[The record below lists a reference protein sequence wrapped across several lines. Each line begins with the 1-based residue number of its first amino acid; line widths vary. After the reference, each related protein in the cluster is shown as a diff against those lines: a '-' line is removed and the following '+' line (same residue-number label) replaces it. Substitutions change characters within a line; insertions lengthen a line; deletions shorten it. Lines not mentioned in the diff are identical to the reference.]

1 MISTG
6 IIFLG
11 FALAAIALPLW
22 FMQQSSGKSGSIMR
36 NLLWVGLG
44 AYAVGAFMSPAAMDV
59 KFSGAFRD
67 FLVLAG
73 IGLGANLLV
82 KNRVLFILAS
92 IIGVFALG
100 IYYKNILVPS
110 FSVDAAETAEA
121 LDVDLAANAELLVE
135 VAEDAKLDAFNDVL
149 HRYGI
154 VAQPA
159 FNPMDDEITE
169 LDDYF
174 VLDVPQKQVANL
186 QEIKQ
191 ALNRTGIVDWIEE
204 NEMVTFDDPIS
215 SNKVNRINKKFGIN
229 DPDVEKLWSFEAM
242 EMDKLYN
249 YIETKN
255 IKPKKKALIA
265 ILDTGV
271 DAKHEDLAGNYK
283 SFRGKYDDDPRG
295 HGTHCAG
302 IAAAVSNNGIG
313 VASYS
318 RDNRFTQVASIKVLS
333 SSGMG
338 TQQTII
344 KGIIEAAD
352 KGADVIS
359 MSLGGMSTTSR
370 QKAYTKAVKYAVD
383 KGAIVLAA
391 AGNSNRNAKDYAPV
405 NAKGVIGVSA
415 VDANL
420 NRAVFSNYVQDIKMG
435 IAAPGVDIYSTKP
448 SNKYA
453 VHSGTSMA
461 TPYAAGLV
469 GVMKSLKP
477 NLTTKEAYQILTR
490 TGKSTKANTETGK
503 FIYPYAAVKA
513 LVEK

>member
-22 FMQQSSGKSGSIMR
+22 FFQQSSGKSSSIMR

-44 AYAVGAFMSPAAMDV
+44 AYAIGAVMSPAAMDV

-67 FLVLAG
+67 FLVLAV
-73 IGLGANLLV
+73 IGLGANFLV
-82 KNRVLFILAS
+82 KNRILFILAS
-92 IIGVFALG
+92 IAGVFALG
-100 IYYKNILVPS
+100 VYYKNILVPS
-110 FSVDAAETAEA
+110 FSVNATSSTALE
-121 LDVDLAANAELLVE
+121 LAKDAELLVE
-135 VAEDAKLDAFNDVL
+135 LAPNSDLEKFNKVL
-149 HRYGI
+149 GKYGM
-154 VAQPA
+154 VAQSAFAPA
-159 FNPMDDEITE
+159 SADMTE
-169 LDDYF
+169 LDDYL
-174 VLDVPQKQVANL
+174 VVDIPQNQLANISA
-186 QEIKQ
+186 IKQ
-191 ALNRTGIVDWIEE
+191 ELNDTGIVDWIEE
-204 NEMVTFDDPIS
+204 NEMVTFDDPVQ

-255 IKPKKKALIA
+255 VKPKKKALIA

-271 DAKHEDLAGNYK
+271 DAKHEDLSANYK

-318 RDNRFTQVASIKVLS
+318 RDNRFAQVASIKVLS
-333 SSGMG
+333 ASGMG

-359 MSLGGMSTTSR
+359 MSLGGLSTTSR
-370 QKAYTKAVKYAVD
+370 QKAYTKAVKYALD

-420 NRAVFSNYVQDIKMG
+420 NRAVFSNYVQDINMG

-453 VHSGTSMA
+453 IHSGTSMA

-469 GVMKSLKP
+469 GVMKSIKP
-477 NLTTKEAYQILTR
+477 SLTSKEAYQILSK
-490 TGKSTKANTETGK
+490 TGKSTKANAETGK
-503 FIYPYAAVKA
+503 FIYPYAAIKT
-513 LVEK
+513 LVEQ

>member
-22 FMQQSSGKSGSIMR
+22 FFQQSSGKSSTIIR

-44 AYAVGAFMSPAAMDV
+44 AYAVGAVMSPAAMDV

-67 FLVLAG
+67 FLVLAA
-73 IGLGANLLV
+73 IGLGANFLV
-82 KNRVLFILAS
+82 RNRILFILAS
-92 IIGVFALG
+92 IAGVFVLG

-110 FSVDAAETAEA
+110 FSVSAVETTNI
-121 LDVDLAANAELLVE
+121 DLADNAELLVE
-135 VAEDAKLDAFNDVL
+135 LSPNAKLDKFDRVL
-149 HRYGI
+149 RKYGL

-159 FNPMDDEITE
+159 FAPANADMTE

-174 VLDVPQKQVANL
+174 VVDVPQKELANL
-186 QEIKQ
+186 AGIKEE
-191 ALNRTGIVDWIEE
+191 LKLTGVVDWIEE
-204 NEMVTFDDPIS
+204 NEMVTFDDPVH
-215 SNKVNRINKKFGIN
+215 SNKVGKINKKFGIN

-249 YIETKN
+249 YIETNN

-271 DAKHEDLAGNYK
+271 DSKHEDLAGNYK
-283 SFRGKYDDDPRG
+283 SFKGKYDDDPRG

-318 RDNRFTQVASIKVLS
+318 RDNRFVQVASIKVLS
-333 SSGMG
+333 ASGMG

-359 MSLGGMSTTSR
+359 MSLGGLSTTSR
-370 QKAYTKAVKYAVD
+370 QKAYSKAVKYALD

-420 NRAVFSNYVQDIKMG
+420 NRAVFSNYVQDINMG

-448 SNKYA
+448 SNNYA

-469 GVMKSLKP
+469 GVMKSIKP
-477 NLTTKEAYQILTR
+477 SLDSKEAYQILTK
-490 TGKSTKANTETGK
+490 TGKSTKANAETGK

>member
-6 IIFLG
+6 ITFLG
-11 FALAAIALPLW
+11 FALAAIALSLW
-22 FMQQSSGKSGSIMR
+22 FFQQSKGKSSGIMR
-36 NLLWVGLG
+36 KLLWVGLG
-44 AYAVGAFMSPAAMDV
+44 AYAIGAVMSPAAMDV
-59 KFSGAFRD
+59 KLSGAFRD
-67 FLVLAG
+67 FLVLAA
-73 IGLGANLLV
+73 IGLGANFLV
-82 KNRVLFILAS
+82 RNRILFILAS
-92 IIGVFALG
+92 IAGVFALG
-100 IYYKNILVPS
+100 IYYKNILIPS
-110 FSVDAAETAEA
+110 FSVNA
-121 LDVDLAANAELLVE
+121 AANIDIELARDAELLVE
-135 VAEDAKLDAFNDVL
+135 LAPNAELDGFNRVL
-149 HRYGI
+149 GKYGM
-154 VAQPA
+154 VAQSAFAPA
-159 FNPMDDEITE
+159 SADITE
-169 LDDYF
+169 LDDYY
-174 VLDVPQKQVANL
+174 VIDLPKNQLENL
-186 QEIKQ
+186 TEIKQ
-191 ALNRTGIVDWIEE
+191 ALKLTGVVDWIEE
-204 NEMVTFDDPIS
+204 NEMVTFDDPVH
-215 SNKVNRINKKFGIN
+215 SNKLNRINKKFGIN

-249 YIETKN
+249 YIETNK
-255 IKPKKKALIA
+255 ISPKKKALIA

-271 DAKHEDLAGNYK
+271 DAKHEDLSANYK

-318 RDNRFTQVASIKVLS
+318 RDNRFVQVASIKVLS
-333 SSGMG
+333 ASGMG

-359 MSLGGMSTTSR
+359 MSLGGLSTTSR
-370 QKAYTKAVKYAVD
+370 QKAYSKAVKYALD

-420 NRAVFSNYVQDIKMG
+420 NRAVFSNFVQDISMG

-448 SNKYA
+448 SNNYA

-469 GVMKSLKP
+469 GVMKSIKP
-477 NLTTKEAYQILTR
+477 SLTSKEAYQILSK
-490 TGKSTKANTETGK
+490 TGKNTKANAETGK

>member
-22 FMQQSSGKSGSIMR
+22 FFQQSKGKSSTIIR
-36 NLLWVGLG
+36 NLLWAGLG
-44 AYAVGAFMSPAAMDV
+44 AYAIGAFMSPATMDV

-67 FLVLAG
+67 FLVLAA
-73 IGLGANLLV
+73 IGLGANFLV
-82 KNRVLFILAS
+82 KNRILFILAS
-92 IIGVFALG
+92 IAGVFALG

-110 FSVDAAETAEA
+110 FGVNTALSTE
-121 LDVDLAANAELLVE
+121 VDLELAKDAELLVE
-135 VAEDAKLDAFNDVL
+135 LAPKAELEKFNAVL
-149 HRYGI
+149 HKYGM
-154 VAQPA
+154 VAKPA
-159 FNPMDDEITE
+159 FAPASADLTE

-174 VLDVPQKQVANL
+174 VVDIPEGQVENL
-186 QEIKQ
+186 VSIKQ
-191 ALNRTGIVDWIEE
+191 DLQRTGIVDWIEE
-204 NEMVTFDDPIS
+204 NEMVSFDDPVQ
-215 SNKVNRINKKFGIN
+215 SNKVSRINKKFGIN

-249 YIETKN
+249 YIETKD

-271 DAKHEDLAGNYK
+271 DAKHEDLSANYK

-318 RDNRFTQVASIKVLS
+318 RDNRFVQVASIKVLS
-333 SSGMG
+333 ASGMG

-359 MSLGGMSTTSR
+359 MSLGGLSTTSR

-420 NRAVFSNYVQDIKMG
+420 NRAVFSNYVQDISMG

-448 SNKYA
+448 SNNYA

-469 GVMKSLKP
+469 GVMKSIKP
-477 NLTTKEAYQILTR
+477 SLTSKEAYQILTR
-490 TGKSTKANTETGK
+490 TGKNTKANAETGK

>member
-22 FMQQSSGKSGSIMR
+22 FFQQSSGKSSSIMR

-44 AYAVGAFMSPAAMDV
+44 AYAVGAVMSPAAMDV

-67 FLVLAG
+67 FLVLAV
-73 IGLGANLLV
+73 IGLGANFLV
-82 KNRVLFILAS
+82 KNRILFILAS
-92 IIGVFALG
+92 IAGVFALG
-100 IYYKNILVPS
+100 VYYKNILVPS
-110 FSVDAAETAEA
+110 FSVNTTTAT
-121 LDVDLAANAELLVE
+121 DLELAIDAELLVE
-135 VAEDAKLDAFNDVL
+135 LAPNSELDKFNRVL
-149 HRYGI
+149 GKYGM
-154 VAQPA
+154 VAQSAFAPA
-159 FNPMDDEITE
+159 SADLTE
-169 LDDYF
+169 LDDYM
-174 VLDVPQKQVANL
+174 VVDVPRNQLANL
-186 QEIKQ
+186 PEIKE
-191 ALNRTGIVDWIEE
+191 AFRLTGIVDWIEE
-204 NEMVTFDDPIS
+204 NEMVTFDDPVQ
-215 SNKVNRINKKFGIN
+215 SNKVTRINKKFGIN
-229 DPDVEKLWSFEAM
+229 DPDVGKLWSFEAM
-242 EMDKLYN
+242 EMDKLYD

-271 DAKHEDLAGNYK
+271 DAKHEDLSANYK
-283 SFRGKYDDDPRG
+283 SFKGKYDDDPRG

-318 RDNRFTQVASIKVLS
+318 RDNRFVQVASIKVLS
-333 SSGMG
+333 ASGMG

-359 MSLGGMSTTSR
+359 MSLGGLSTTSR
-370 QKAYTKAVKYAVD
+370 QKAYSKAVKYALD

-420 NRAVFSNYVQDIKMG
+420 NRAVFSNYVQDINMG

-448 SNKYA
+448 SNNYA
-453 VHSGTSMA
+453 IHSGTSMA

-469 GVMKSLKP
+469 GVMKSVKP
-477 NLTTKEAYQILTR
+477 GLTSKEAYQILSK
-490 TGKSTKANTETGK
+490 TGKKTKANAETGK
-503 FIYPYAAVKA
+503 FIYPYAAIKA

>member
-22 FMQQSSGKSGSIMR
+22 FFQQSSGKSSTIMR

-44 AYAVGAFMSPAAMDV
+44 AYAVGAVMSPAAMDV

-67 FLVLAG
+67 FLVLAA
-73 IGLGANLLV
+73 IGLGANFLV
-82 KNRVLFILAS
+82 KNRILFILAS
-92 IIGVFALG
+92 IAGVFALG

-110 FSVDAAETAEA
+110 FSVEA
-121 LDVDLAANAELLVE
+121 VTHTDIDLAENAELLVE
-135 VAEDAKLDAFNDVL
+135 LSPNAKLDKFDKVL
-149 HRYGI
+149 RKYGL
-154 VAQPA
+154 VAQSA
-159 FNPMDDEITE
+159 FAPVDADMTE
-169 LDDYF
+169 LDDYL
-174 VLDVPQKQVANL
+174 VVDVPQRQLANL
-186 QEIKQ
+186 AGIKQ
-191 ALNRTGIVDWIEE
+191 ELKLTGVVDWIEE
-204 NEMVTFDDPIS
+204 NEMVTLDDPVQ
-215 SNKVNRINKKFGIN
+215 SNKVNKINKKFGIN

-249 YIETKN
+249 YIETHN

-318 RDNRFTQVASIKVLS
+318 RDNRFVQVASIKVLS
-333 SSGMG
+333 ASGMG

-370 QKAYTKAVKYAVD
+370 QKAYSKAVKYALD

-420 NRAVFSNYVQDIKMG
+420 NRAVFSNYVQDINMG

-448 SNKYA
+448 SNNYA

-469 GVMKSLKP
+469 GVMKSIKP
-477 NLTTKEAYQILTR
+477 SLSNKEAYQILTK
-490 TGKSTKANTETGK
+490 TGKNTKANGETGK
-503 FIYPYAAVKA
+503 FIYPFAAVKA
-513 LVEK
+513 LVAK